1 MIEIANCSLH
11 TVDRYCTQCTV
22 HSAQWTMHNAQC
34 TQVTFGLSL
43 SSSLHLLSQLRKP
56 VGYEESCVDEPA
68 NTVVQAGFLPAGKAA
83 AWGPYAQVPAHL
95 CCLVQL
101 LHDLHLLLCSTNGFL
116 NTCILPRAKLKLAAT
131 VQTFA
136 IEGT

>member
-1 MIEIANCSLH
+1 MDGHMTLFSTQILCKLSVFSSRRKLQQLEEVLQIANRYLPLMREIANCSLH

-22 HSAQWTMHNAQC
+22 HSGQWTMRNAQCLHSAQC

-83 AWGPYAQVPAHL
+83 AW
-95 CCLVQL
+95 
-101 LHDLHLLLCSTNGFL
+101 
-116 NTCILPRAKLKLAAT
+116 
-131 VQTFA
+131 
-136 IEGT
+136 